1 MYARQLNARKADACD
16 QSLGLKIITIV
27 ISIWLSACAAPPQM
41 AEQSDSSSLYERL
54 GGRQAIIVVV
64 DNFGDSVAA
73 DERVNRYF
81 ADADLTSFKMLLAE
95 QICVV
100 SGGPCKYTGRSM
112 RAAHAGMEISDQD
125 FAAVVED
132 LQKTLN
138 RLDVPARE
146 QNDLLTLLGGMKSDI
161 VR

>member
-1 MYARQLNARKADACD
+1 
-16 QSLGLKIITIV
+16 
-27 ISIWLSACAAPPQM
+27 
-41 AEQSDSSSLYERL
+41 
-54 GGRQAIIVVV
+54 
-64 DNFGDSVAA
+64 
-73 DERVNRYF
+73 
-81 ADADLTSFKMLLAE
+81 MLLAE
-95 QICVV
+95 QICEV

-138 RLDVPARE
+138 KLDVPARE

>member
-1 MYARQLNARKADACD
+1 MYARKPYSCKQRL
-16 QSLGLKIITIV
+16 SL
-27 ISIWLSACAAPPQM
+27 SILAMVTVVWLSACAAPQQM
-41 AEQSDSSSLYERL
+41 EEQDDSSLYNRL

-64 DNFGDSVAA
+64 DDFVNNVAA

-81 ADADLTSFKMLLAE
+81 ADTDLTGFKMLLTE
-95 QICVV
+95 QICEV
-100 SGGPCKYTGRSM
+100 SGGPCDYSGRSM

-125 FAAVVED
+125 FTALVED

-138 RLDVPARE
+138 KLDVPARE
-146 QNDLLTLLGGMKSDI
+146 QSDLLTLLGGMKSDI

>member
-1 MYARQLNARKADACD
+1 MYARKLNARKADARD
-16 QSLGLKIITIV
+16 QSLMLKIITIV
-27 ISIWLSACAAPPQM
+27 ISAWLSACVAPQQM
-41 AEQSDSSSLYERL
+41 EGQSDSSSLYERL

-64 DNFGDSVAA
+64 DNFADTVAA

-95 QICVV
+95 QICEV

-138 RLDVPARE
+138 KLDVPARE

>member
-1 MYARQLNARKADACD
+1 
-16 QSLGLKIITIV
+16 
-27 ISIWLSACAAPPQM
+27 
-41 AEQSDSSSLYERL
+41 
-54 GGRQAIIVVV
+54 
-64 DNFGDSVAA
+64 
-73 DERVNRYF
+73 
-81 ADADLTSFKMLLAE
+81 
-95 QICVV
+95 
-100 SGGPCKYTGRSM
+100 M

-138 RLDVPARE
+138 KLDVPARE